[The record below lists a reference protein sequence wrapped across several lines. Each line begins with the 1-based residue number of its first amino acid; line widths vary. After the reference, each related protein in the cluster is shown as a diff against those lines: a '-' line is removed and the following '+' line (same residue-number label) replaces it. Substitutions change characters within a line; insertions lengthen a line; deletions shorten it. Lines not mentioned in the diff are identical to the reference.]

1 MRRGIL
7 LSGTEETEI
16 TDYFIDSAFPSEAEV
31 AAVLDALE
39 AAPKGLSVPE
49 LLGRLNI
56 SNARVKKTIALL
68 SLESPA
74 PIAKQGT
81 KWQLTAATLNPGFW
95 ERAER
100 LTDLRRQE
108 QGQMQEYVQLA
119 VITWHF

>member
-1 MRRGIL
+1 MPYYQQVGRAGRALDAAHGIL
-7 LSGTEETEI
+7 LSGAEEIEI
-16 TDYFIDSAFPSEAEV
+16 TDYFIDNAFPSEAEV

-39 AAPKGLSVPE
+39 AAPRGLSVPE

-81 KWQLTAATLNPGFW
+81 KCQQWK
-95 ERAER
+95 
-100 LTDLRRQE
+100 
-108 QGQMQEYVQLA
+108 
-119 VITWHF
+119 